1 MSNKAYENEWQE
13 SWFLVCQ
20 NEMGLLLQTVF
31 TPFFCR
37 HSKLRIT
44 YPNDKCR
51 SFPLLIWQCNCTQ
64 EFVHNLNYW
73 MKKFLDYWNR
83 LSFDNVCSVKNY
95 TKRNSNTVLPLVH
108 FFMRQTL
115 CIRIP
120 NLVVF
125 IFTSLPPMKQYLK
138 RNWIKAFWRGI

>member
-1 MSNKAYENEWQE
+1 
-13 SWFLVCQ
+13 
-20 NEMGLLLQTVF
+20 MGVLLQKVF
-31 TPFFCR
+31 ISFFCR

-73 MKKFLDYWNR
+73 VKKFLDYWNR
-83 LSFDNVCSVKNY
+83 LSFD
-95 TKRNSNTVLPLVH
+95 
-108 FFMRQTL
+108 
-115 CIRIP
+115 IRIP
-120 NLVVF
+120 IFVVF

-138 RNWIKAFWRGI
+138 RNWIKSFSRVSRLLFFQKMLPKLAAWIHKWNQLDGEALKVFLSNSFSALKLSF

>member
-1 MSNKAYENEWQE
+1 MR
-13 SWFLVCQ
+13 
-20 NEMGLLLQTVF
+20 LLLQKVF

-73 MKKFLDYWNR
+73 VKKFLDYWNR
-83 LSFDNVCSVKNY
+83 LSID
-95 TKRNSNTVLPLVH
+95 
-108 FFMRQTL
+108 
-115 CIRIP
+115 IRIP
-120 NLVVF
+120 TFFVF
-125 IFTSLPPMKQYLK
+125 IFTLLLPMKQYLK
-138 RNWIKAFWRGI
+138 RNWIKSFWRVSRLLFFQKMLPKLAAWIHKWNQLDGEALKVFLSNSFSALKLSF